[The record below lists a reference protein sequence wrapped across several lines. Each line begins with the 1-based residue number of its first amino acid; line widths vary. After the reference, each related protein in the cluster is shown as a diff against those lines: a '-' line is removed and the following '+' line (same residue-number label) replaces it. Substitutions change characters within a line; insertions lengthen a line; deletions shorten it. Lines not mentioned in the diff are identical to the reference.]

1 MKTVMKIVA
10 TILMVCVIW
19 AGLYLLVLRSEPDA
33 PPAET
38 TTSNTADTTQTT
50 EETQPTD
57 TTGIPDETEPSE
69 ATEVPDETEPPV
81 MSAPTIF
88 DAELRDTDFVK
99 ITDLIPDAQ
108 IRLAYATTDNF
119 TGQRIYTCTDA
130 YLRYGTLQ
138 KLAKVQQE
146 LAEQGYGLLVW
157 DAYRPM
163 SAQERLWE
171 ICPDPAYV
179 SNPATGSC
187 THCRGGAVDVTLVD
201 LATGEAVEMPS
212 GFDEFSALG
221 DRDYSDCS
229 VTAAANAA
237 LLEEV
242 MVRNGFKPY
251 SGEWWHYSDTTEY
264 PKEENFDPAMGWFWY
279 ANCNESISL
288 RTKPESGSDVL
299 TTIPA
304 GEVVRLIRWDVR
316 YALVEYGGQQGYVL
330 ASYLKPV
337 DQAYLE
343 YALNTVAPTEEYTY
357 EQMMADL
364 ETIANAYPELVALG
378 SIGTSELGRD
388 LPVVILGDVN
398 AEHHVLIHGSIHGR
412 EHSCTWLL
420 MALLDY
426 WTGRGIG
433 DFGDVC
439 FHIIPMVNPDGVTIV
454 QTGELPVEL
463 KSVYDWDVAQGYT
476 SLSLEEYASQWKA
489 NGKGVDLN
497 RNFDAGWELF
507 EDRGSASSER
517 YKGEEPFSASE
528 AEALRS
534 YTLRYDFDVTVSYH
548 AMGSIIYYEYGSRTD
563 VNAASLD
570 LSRTIGNINGY
581 LSLGS
586 DGLDAAG
593 YKDWA
598 IDSLGIPSL
607 TIEIGSESAPL
618 KQREL
623 DAVFARNLQVLP
635 LLARWVQ
642 DR

>member
-1 MKTVMKIVA
+1 MKAGRQIIVTLLTVC
-10 TILMVCVIW
+10 ILW
-19 AGLYLLVLRSEPDA
+19 AGLYMMVLRED
-33 PPAET
+33 PADQPEG
-38 TTSNTADTTQTT
+38 TADSSTTGT
-50 EETQPTD
+50 TD
-57 TTGIPDETEPSE
+57 TVHATPPEPTE
-69 ATEVPDETEPPV
+69 ATEPPKTSNLSDMEV
-81 MSAPTIF
+81 
-88 DAELRDTDFVK
+88 ELRDTDFVK

-119 TGQRIYTCTDA
+119 TGQRIYAFTDA
-130 YLRYGTLQ
+130 YLRYGTLK
-138 KLAKVQQE
+138 KLVKVQQE
-146 LAEQGYGLLVW
+146 LAAQGYGLLIW

-179 SNPATGSC
+179 SDPATGNC
-187 THCRGGAVDVTLVD
+187 THCRGSAVDVTLVD
-201 LATGEAVEMPS
+201 LTTGETLEMPS

-229 VTAAANAA
+229 ETAAANAA

-251 SGEWWHYSDTTEY
+251 SGEWWHYTDTTEY
-264 PKEENFDPAMGWFWY
+264 SKEESFDPAMGQFWY
-279 ANCNESISL
+279 ANCNEYINL
-288 RTKPESGSDVL
+288 RAKPESGSDVL

-304 GEVVRLIRWDVR
+304 GEVVRLIAWDTR
-316 YALVEYGGQQGYVL
+316 YALVEYEGQQGYAL

-343 YALNTVAPTEEYTY
+343 YALDTVVPTDAYTH
-357 EQMMADL
+357 EQMLADL
-364 ETIANAYPELVALG
+364 ESIAGAYPDLVTLG

-398 AEHHVLIHGSIHGR
+398 AEHHVLIHGSIHAR
-412 EHSCTWLL
+412 EHACTWLL
-420 MALLDY
+420 MALVDY
-426 WTGRGIG
+426 WTGNGIG
-433 DFGDVC
+433 DYGDVC

-454 QTGELPVEL
+454 QTGELPQEL
-463 KSVYDWDVAQGYT
+463 QSVYDRDVAQGYT
-476 SLSLEEYASQWKA
+476 SLSLTEYAAQWKA

-507 EDRGSASSER
+507 ADRGSASSER
-517 YKGEEPFSASE
+517 YKGEAPFSASE
-528 AEALRS
+528 AKALRD
-534 YTLRYDFDVTVSYH
+534 YTLKYDFDVTVSYH
-548 AMGSIIYYEYGSRTD
+548 AMGSMIYYEYGSRTD

-570 LSRTIGNINGY
+570 LSRTIGNVNGY
-581 LSLGS
+581 PSLGS

-618 KQREL
+618 KLREL

-635 LLARWVQ
+635 LIAQWVQ

>member
-1 MKTVMKIVA
+1 MKAGRQIIVTLLTVC
-10 TILMVCVIW
+10 ILW
-19 AGLYLLVLRSEPDA
+19 AGLYMMVLRED
-33 PPAET
+33 PADQPEG
-38 TTSNTADTTQTT
+38 TADSSTTGT
-50 EETQPTD
+50 TD
-57 TTGIPDETEPSE
+57 TVHATPPEPTE
-69 ATEVPDETEPPV
+69 ATEPPKTSNLSDMEV
-81 MSAPTIF
+81 
-88 DAELRDTDFVK
+88 ELRDTDFVK

-108 IRLAYATTDNF
+108 IRLAYAATDNF
-119 TGQRIYTCTDA
+119 TGQRIYAFTDA
-130 YLRYGTLQ
+130 YLRCGTLN
-138 KLAKVQQE
+138 KLVKVQQE
-146 LAEQGYGLLVW
+146 LAAQGYGLLIW

-179 SNPATGSC
+179 SDPATGNC
-187 THCRGGAVDVTLVD
+187 THCRGSAVDVTLVD
-201 LATGEAVEMPS
+201 LTTGETLEMPS

-229 VTAAANAA
+229 ETAAANAA

-251 SGEWWHYSDTTEY
+251 SGEWWHYTDTTEY
-264 PKEENFDPAMGWFWY
+264 SKEESFDPAMGQFWY
-279 ANCNESISL
+279 ANCNEYINL
-288 RTKPESGSDVL
+288 RAKPESGSDVL

-304 GEVVRLIRWDVR
+304 GEVVRLIAWDTR
-316 YALVEYGGQQGYVL
+316 YALVEYEGQQGYAL

-343 YALNTVAPTEEYTY
+343 YALDTVVPTDTYTY
-357 EQMMADL
+357 EQMLADL
-364 ETIANAYPELVALG
+364 ESIAGAYPELVTLG

-398 AEHHVLIHGSIHGR
+398 AEHQVLIHGSIHAR
-412 EHSCTWLL
+412 EHACTWLL
-420 MALLDY
+420 MALVDY
-426 WTGRGIG
+426 WTGNGIG
-433 DFGDVC
+433 DYGDVC

-454 QTGELPVEL
+454 QTGELPQEL
-463 KSVYDWDVAQGYT
+463 QSVYDRDVAQGYT
-476 SLSLEEYASQWKA
+476 SLSLTEYAAQWKA

-507 EDRGSASSER
+507 ADRGSASSER
-517 YKGEEPFSASE
+517 YKGEAPFSASE
-528 AEALRS
+528 AKALRD
-534 YTLRYDFDVTVSYH
+534 YTLKYDFDVTVSYH
-548 AMGSIIYYEYGSRTD
+548 AMGSMIYYEYGSRTD

-570 LSRTIGNINGY
+570 LSRTIGNVNGY
-581 LSLGS
+581 PSLGS

-618 KQREL
+618 KLREL

-635 LLARWVQ
+635 LIAQWVQ

>member
-1 MKTVMKIVA
+1 MKAGRQIIVTLLTVC
-10 TILMVCVIW
+10 ILW
-19 AGLYLLVLRSEPDA
+19 AGLYMMVLRED
-33 PPAET
+33 PADQPEG
-38 TTSNTADTTQTT
+38 TADSSTTGT
-50 EETQPTD
+50 TD
-57 TTGIPDETEPSE
+57 TVHATPPEPTE
-69 ATEVPDETEPPV
+69 ATEPPKTSNLSDV
-81 MSAPTIF
+81 EV
-88 DAELRDTDFVK
+88 ELRDTDFVK

-119 TGQRIYTCTDA
+119 TGQRIYAFTDA
-130 YLRYGTLQ
+130 YLRYGTLK
-138 KLAKVQQE
+138 KLVKVQQE
-146 LAEQGYGLLVW
+146 LAAQGYGLLIW

-179 SNPATGSC
+179 SDPATGNC
-187 THCRGGAVDVTLVD
+187 THCRGSAVDVTLVD
-201 LATGEAVEMPS
+201 LTTGETLEMPS

-229 VTAAANAA
+229 ETAAANAA

-251 SGEWWHYSDTTEY
+251 SGEWWHYTDTTEY
-264 PKEENFDPAMGWFWY
+264 SKEESFDPAMGQFWY
-279 ANCNESISL
+279 ANCNEYINL
-288 RTKPESGSDVL
+288 RAKPESGSDVL

-304 GEVVRLIRWDVR
+304 GEVVRLIAWDTR
-316 YALVEYGGQQGYVL
+316 YALVEYEGQQGYAL

-343 YALNTVAPTEEYTY
+343 YALDTVVPTDIYTY
-357 EQMMADL
+357 EQMLADL
-364 ETIANAYPELVALG
+364 ETIAGAYPELVTLG

-398 AEHHVLIHGSIHGR
+398 AEHHVLIHGSIHAR
-412 EHSCTWLL
+412 EHACTWLL
-420 MALLDY
+420 MALVDY
-426 WTGRGIG
+426 WTGNGIG
-433 DFGDVC
+433 DYGDVC

-454 QTGELPVEL
+454 QTGELPQEL
-463 KSVYDWDVAQGYT
+463 QSVYDRDVAQGYT
-476 SLSLEEYASQWKA
+476 SLSLTEYAAKWKA

-507 EDRGSASSER
+507 ADRGSASSER
-517 YKGEEPFSASE
+517 YKGEAPFSASE
-528 AEALRS
+528 AKALRD
-534 YTLRYDFDVTVSYH
+534 YTLKYDFDVTVSYH
-548 AMGSIIYYEYGSRTD
+548 AMGSMIYYEYGSRTD

-570 LSRTIGNINGY
+570 LSRTIGNVNGY
-581 LSLGS
+581 PSLGS

-618 KQREL
+618 KLREL

-635 LLARWVQ
+635 LIAQWVQ